1 MILFSDKGRGF
12 EAANIDDYFT
22 MQFNEEI
29 WIVPPPPT
37 PETPSSSAH
46 VRSCIIFPINLDS
59 AATSPNKSCLVPWM
73 SPEVNIYKYCEESL
87 ESFFSLFLE

>member
-29 WIVPPPPT
+29 WIVHPPPP
-37 PETPSSSAH
+37 PKPRLVLRMYAH
-46 VRSCIIFPINLDS
+46 V
-59 AATSPNKSCLVPWM
+59 
-73 SPEVNIYKYCEESL
+73 
-87 ESFFSLFLE
+87 

>member
-29 WIVPPPPT
+29 ELSNPPPP
-37 PETPSSSAH
+37 PETPSRSAH
-46 VRSCIIFPINLDS
+46 VRLCIIFPIKLDS
-59 AATSPNKSCLVPWM
+59 AATSPNISCMVPWC
-73 SPEVNIYKYCEESL
+73 PRAPGVNIL
-87 ESFFSLFLE
+87 IL

>member
-29 WIVPPPPT
+29 ELSNPPPPL
-37 PETPSSSAH
+37 PKP
-46 VRSCIIFPINLDS
+46 R
-59 AATSPNKSCLVPWM
+59 LVLRM
-73 SPEVNIYKYCEESL
+73 FAYV
-87 ESFFSLFLE
+87 